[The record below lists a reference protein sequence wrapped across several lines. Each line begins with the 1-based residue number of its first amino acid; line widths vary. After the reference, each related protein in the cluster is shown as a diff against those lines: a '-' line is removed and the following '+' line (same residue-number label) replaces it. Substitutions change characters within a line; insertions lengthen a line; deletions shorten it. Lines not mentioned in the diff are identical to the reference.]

1 MAALGYTSHK
11 VQRLRRLAGRR
22 RDRQAERAF
31 VAEGAKVVGQALDAP
46 GVVEAVFVDPAAAGP
61 AEAEV
66 VARAAA
72 AGRPVHELAPGVL
85 ERVAATVTPQP
96 LLAVV
101 AMVDR
106 PLDEVPRDGVIV
118 VCADIRDPGNL
129 GTVLRSA
136 EAAGVR
142 GVVCGDGTVD
152 PYNPKCVRASAGAL
166 FHVPLVVGGATLD
179 VLAQLGA
186 WGLPRLG
193 ASVRGGDCL
202 WSTDLT
208 GPLALVLGNEASG
221 LPADLDAALD
231 GHLTIPIEGRAES
244 LNVGMAATVLVYEVA
259 RQRQAARVVAQ

>member
-1 MAALGYTSHK
+1 M
-11 VQRLRRLAGRR
+11 
-22 RDRQAERAF
+22 
-31 VAEGAKVVGQALDAP
+31 
-46 GVVEAVFVDPAAAGP
+46 
-61 AEAEV
+61 
-66 VARAAA
+66 
-72 AGRPVHELAPGVL
+72 
-85 ERVAATVTPQP
+85 
-96 LLAVV
+96 
-101 AMVDR
+101 
-106 PLDEVPRDGVIV
+106 
-118 VCADIRDPGNL
+118 
-129 GTVLRSA
+129 
-136 EAAGVR
+136 
-142 GVVCGDGTVD
+142 D